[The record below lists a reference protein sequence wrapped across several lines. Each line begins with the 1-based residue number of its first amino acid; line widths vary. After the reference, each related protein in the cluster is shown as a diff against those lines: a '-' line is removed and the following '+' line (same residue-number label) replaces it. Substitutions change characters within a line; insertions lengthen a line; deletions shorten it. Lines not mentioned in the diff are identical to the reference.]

1 MSFYTSL
8 TGLNAATKEMAV
20 TSNNIANTQTTGF
33 KRSQAQFSDIFATM
47 PSGKAAAASGG
58 GTTLDAVSQ
67 EFTQGDIENSDNVL
81 DLAIAGDGFFPL
93 QAEDGSQVFTRNGG
107 FMLDADNVVV
117 NSDGYQLMGKAVD
130 ADTGLATG
138 ALGPITIPAT
148 IASTSAETAKVSFS
162 ALEANETLVLGG
174 ITLTAGADGAT
185 AGEVAAAFANIAAEG
200 TADATAANIASATG
214 TLTGWT
220 TGAVSGTSVTFTS
233 TTTGDV
239 TDLENTGTG
248 SAAIVSSPATHDF
261 TGLTINPDGMVSVN
275 YSDGSVVKT
284 AQIVLAKFA
293 SNEGLVQAA
302 GSSYSA
308 TAESGAAVYGS
319 GGEPGYGN
327 VLSGSVERSNVDI
340 TAELV
345 DLIKAQRNFQA
356 NAKAIETT
364 SSMATTL
371 INMRG

>member
-261 TGLTINPDGMVSVN
+261 TGLTINPDGMLSVN

-284 AQIVLAKFA
+284 AQILLAKFA

-340 TAELV
+340 TAELI

>member
-233 TTTGDV
+233 TSTGDV

-261 TGLTINPDGMVSVN
+261 TGLTINPDGMLSVN

-284 AQIVLAKFA
+284 AQILLAKFA

>member
-138 ALGPITIPAT
+138 VLGPITIPAT

-200 TADATAANIASATG
+200 AADATAANIASATG

-284 AQIVLAKFA
+284 AQILLAKFA

>member
-284 AQIVLAKFA
+284 AQILLAKFA

>member
-233 TTTGDV
+233 TSTGDV

-284 AQIVLAKFA
+284 AQILLAKFA

>member
-138 ALGPITIPAT
+138 VLGPITIPAT

-233 TTTGDV
+233 TSTGDV

-261 TGLTINPDGMVSVN
+261 TGLTINPDGIVSVN

-284 AQIVLAKFA
+284 AQILLAKFA

>member
-67 EFTQGDIENSDNVL
+67 EFTQGDIEKSDNVL

-261 TGLTINPDGMVSVN
+261 TGLTINPDGMLSVN

-284 AQIVLAKFA
+284 AQILLAKFA

>member
-284 AQIVLAKFA
+284 AQILLAKFA

-340 TAELV
+340 TAELI

>member
-138 ALGPITIPAT
+138 VLGPITIPAT

-261 TGLTINPDGMVSVN
+261 TGLTINPDGMLSVN

-284 AQIVLAKFA
+284 AQILLAKFA

>member
-138 ALGPITIPAT
+138 VLGPITIPAT

-233 TTTGDV
+233 TSTGDV

-284 AQIVLAKFA
+284 AQILLAKFA

-340 TAELV
+340 TAELI

>member
-138 ALGPITIPAT
+138 VLGPITIPAT

-284 AQIVLAKFA
+284 AQILLAKFA

-340 TAELV
+340 TAELI

>member
-138 ALGPITIPAT
+138 VLGPITIPAT

-174 ITLTAGADGAT
+174 ITLTAGTDGAT

-233 TTTGDV
+233 TSTGDV

-284 AQIVLAKFA
+284 AQILLAKFA

>member
-138 ALGPITIPAT
+138 VLGPITIPAT

-284 AQIVLAKFA
+284 AQILLAKFA

>member
-138 ALGPITIPAT
+138 VLGPITIPAT

-233 TTTGDV
+233 TSTGDV

-284 AQIVLAKFA
+284 AQILLAKFA

>member
-261 TGLTINPDGMVSVN
+261 TGLTINPDGMLSVN

-284 AQIVLAKFA
+284 AQILLAKFA

-345 DLIKAQRNFQA
+345 DLIKAQRNCQA
-356 NAKAIETT
+356 HAKAIETT

>member
-138 ALGPITIPAT
+138 VLGPITIPAT

-220 TGAVSGTSVTFTS
+220 TGGVSGTSVTFTS
-233 TTTGDV
+233 TSTGDV

-284 AQIVLAKFA
+284 AQILLAKFA

>member
-138 ALGPITIPAT
+138 VLGPITIPAT

-261 TGLTINPDGMVSVN
+261 TGLTINPDGMLSVN

-284 AQIVLAKFA
+284 AQILLAKFA

-340 TAELV
+340 TAELI